1 MSRGMHHGVVHNK
14 FTTVIF
20 HHHAI
25 GKRVPMNKRGVM
37 VKGLLSWFIRVLKS
51 SGPSP
56 STLSTLSTNT
66 GNEHNKQHNKVKIK
80 VL

>member
-37 VKGLLSWFIRVLKS
+37 VKGLLALVFKVFKSFSFFLSNYFIKYGIYS
-51 SGPSP
+51 SQ
-56 STLSTLSTNT
+56 
-66 GNEHNKQHNKVKIK
+66 KK
-80 VL
+80 

>member
-1 MSRGMHHGVVHNK
+1 MSRGMHHGVVHNE

-37 VKGLLSWFIRVLKS
+37 VKGLLALIGFKS
-51 SGPSP
+51 FSFFFF
-56 STLSTLSTNT
+56 TNF
-66 GNEHNKQHNKVKIK
+66 VKYGI
-80 VL
+80 